1 MLSCLFKIHKHFSFF
16 LFLSLFVL
24 FKQFLLPCT
33 GAFYTKSRDL
43 HKWWQLELYSWYW
56 HVVVFGL
63 WKVAILTVE
72 NSSIDCYSRLSLLW
86 TEEFDGTGTSR
97 SQSLGSLQQV
107 VDEFLKIDKCK
118 IYSTVNCEVN
128 TNVFVHSRLWF
139 LWKTW
144 SYWGCPGK
152 KI

>member
-1 MLSCLFKIHKHFSFF
+1 MFRRDHVILSFQNSQTLQFF

-63 WKVAILTVE
+63 WKVAIFTVE
-72 NSSIDCYSRLSLLW
+72 NSSIDCYSRLSSFSGQKSLMAQARVDHRVLARSNKSSMNFWKLTNVKSTRLW
-86 TEEFDGTGTSR
+86 T
-97 SQSLGSLQQV
+97 V
-107 VDEFLKIDKCK
+107 K
-118 IYSTVNCEVN
+118 
-128 TNVFVHSRLWF
+128 
-139 LWKTW
+139 
-144 SYWGCPGK
+144 
-152 KI
+152 